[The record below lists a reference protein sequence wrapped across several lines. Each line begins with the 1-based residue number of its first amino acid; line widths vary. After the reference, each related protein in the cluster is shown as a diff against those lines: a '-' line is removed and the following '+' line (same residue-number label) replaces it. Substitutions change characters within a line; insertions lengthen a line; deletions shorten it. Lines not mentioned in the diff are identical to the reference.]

1 MEEEW
6 ILDLKKIYDIYQM
19 IKTQIV
25 KKGELNLNQSKNIKT
40 QKNTK
45 D

>member
-25 KKGELNLNQSKNIKT
+25 KKGELNLNQSKNIKI

>member
-25 KKGELNLNQSKNIKT
+25 NKAELNLNQSKNIKI

>member
-25 KKGELNLNQSKNIKT
+25 KKGELNLNQSKNIII